1 MQRLNNMILN
11 KEIKEKIKQEIK
23 NYLEINENENIFSQ
37 NMWMQ
42 PKQF

>member
-23 NYLEINENENIFSQ
+23 NYLEINENEKIFFQ